1 MQALRDH
8 LRYDLDTASM
18 LQKCNRLQW
27 SVHDIDW
34 GAPGADVGAEQARA
48 LRAFMVDLYWIESAA
63 AIVFRAMSEAT
74 AEQPLRDIYATF
86 AVDEQRHADAEL
98 GLMRRW
104 GIVAA
109 NEVPAPNLNAR
120 NLLTTID
127 RVAHRLN
134 PAVFAAIIPFTEL
147 VLDGALVKHLEVA
160 VHDPVCREVF
170 RRINADEAR
179 HLAIDF
185 YVLERT
191 GAARRGGVSLRDT
204 LAIGMDPV
212 VFYALTM
219 GYLPLLARMRPGIA
233 RIGLTEEQVFTCV
246 RRYIALGDESAG
258 AARHPIYRMFRQFSR
273 AMVTGRAELGDTLMR
288 ISDLVE
294 ATGVRFS

>member
-1 MQALRDH
+1 MQALRH
-8 LRYDLDTASM
+8 DLDTTSM
-18 LQKCNRLQW
+18 LAKCQRLQW

-34 GAPGADVGAEQARA
+34 QAPGKDRVGRDQARD
-48 LRAFMVDLYWIESAA
+48 LRAFMTDLYWIESAA

-74 AEQPLRDIYATF
+74 PEQPLSDIYASF
-86 AVDEQRHADAEL
+86 SIDEQRHADAEL
-98 GLMRRW
+98 ELMRRW
-104 GIVAA
+104 GIVGAR
-109 NEVPAPNLNAR
+109 EVPAPNLNAR

-127 RVAHRLN
+127 RVAHRLQ

-160 VHDPVCREVF
+160 VLDPVCREVF

-185 YVLERT
+185 HVLERT
-191 GAARRGGVSLRDT
+191 GAARGGGVGLRDT
-204 LAIGMDPV
+204 LTMGLDPL

-219 GYLPLLARMRPGIA
+219 GYLPLLARMRPGIE
-233 RIGLTEEQVFTCV
+233 RIGLSEEQVFACV
-246 RRYIALGDESAG
+246 QRYIALGDESEG
-258 AARHPIYRMFRQFSR
+258 AARHPVYRMFRRFSR
-273 AMVTGRAELGDTLMR
+273 RMVAGKTEIGDTLLR

-294 ATGVRFS
+294 AARVRLS

>member
-1 MQALRDH
+1 MQA
-8 LRYDLDTASM
+8 LRYDLDTTSM
-18 LQKCNRLQW
+18 LGKCQRLQW
-27 SVHDIDW
+27 SVQDIAWD
-34 GAPGADVGAEQARA
+34 APGADRVGAGQARD
-48 LRAFMVDLYWIESAA
+48 LRAFMIDLYWIESAA
-63 AIVFRAMSEAT
+63 AIVFGAMSSAT
-74 AEQPLRDIYATF
+74 REQPLSSIYASF

-98 GLMRRW
+98 ELMRRW
-104 GIVAA
+104 GIVGPR
-109 NEVPAPNLNAR
+109 EVPAPNLNAR
-120 NLLTTID
+120 NLLTTIE
-127 RVAHRLN
+127 RVAHRLP
-134 PAVFAAIIPFTEL
+134 PAVFAAVIPFTEL

-160 VHDPVCREVF
+160 VHDPVCRDVF

-191 GAARRGGVSLRDT
+191 GASRGGGVGLKDT
-204 LAIGMDPV
+204 LAMGIDPV

-233 RIGLTEEQVFTCV
+233 RIGLTDEQVFACV

-258 AARHPIYRMFRQFSR
+258 AARHPVYRMFRRFSH
-273 AMVTGRAELGDTLMR
+273 AIVSGRTELGDTLLR